1 MNIDMLP
8 KAYIL
13 VNESDV
19 TSVQYINSGY
29 SYSQFKPNLAL
40 TTALAGQLMGMRFFF
55 LDAGSGAKTP
65 LS

>member
-8 KAYIL
+8 TAHLL

-29 SYSQFKPNLAL
+29 SYSQFKPKLAL
-40 TTALAGQLMGMRFFF
+40 KTALAGQFMGMRYFF

-65 LS
+65 LP